1 MRIANFKLRFSARW
15 IAAATVLV
23 SIVGLAFGCG
33 SVERETIDVDGSSTV
48 FLITQIVAEEYR
60 INNPDVQIP
69 IGISGT
75 GGGFQRFVTGE
86 TDISNAS
93 RPIRPEEADLARQS
107 GVEYLELTVANDG
120 IAVIRHL
127 EDDFV
132 SCLTTE
138 QLKQLWEPGSEQ
150 DVWNQVDAA
159 YPDREI
165 RLYGPDRDSGTFDY
179 FTEEVLGEE
188 GSSRSDYS
196 ASADDNVIIRGVSAD
211 RGSLGYLGY
220 AYYAENSSA
229 LGLIAVDNGAGC
241 IEPSPANIGSGSY
254 APLSRPLFIYVNRA
268 SLARASVRDFVTF
281 YLDNAGS
288 LASDV
293 GYVGLTADQ
302 YADELAKLS
311 SSN

>member
-15 IAAATVLV
+15 VAAATVLV

-93 RPIRPEEADLARQS
+93 RPIKAEEAELARQS

-138 QLKQLWEPGSEQ
+138 QLKQLWEPG
-150 DVWNQVDAA
+150 
-159 YPDREI
+159 
-165 RLYGPDRDSGTFDY
+165 
-179 FTEEVLGEE
+179 
-188 GSSRSDYS
+188 
-196 ASADDNVIIRGVSAD
+196 
-211 RGSLGYLGY
+211 
-220 AYYAENSSA
+220 
-229 LGLIAVDNGAGC
+229 
-241 IEPSPANIGSGSY
+241 
-254 APLSRPLFIYVNRA
+254 
-268 SLARASVRDFVTF
+268 
-281 YLDNAGS
+281 
-288 LASDV
+288 
-293 GYVGLTADQ
+293 
-302 YADELAKLS
+302 
-311 SSN
+311 